1 MSSIMDW
8 LPPFHFLDCL
18 TWASYQ
24 CFILFNVILFKYDIF
39 IRKNQ
44 YIKMILRFSFF
55 SSSLRLSNMIHVFD
69 ADFFFNHTGM
79 SKIDVTFIELFIIDW
94 YSLNF
99 TLIRSLILGVI
110 CLKTIKSCI
119 II

>member
-1 MSSIMDW
+1 MSSIMEW

-44 YIKMILRFSFF
+44 HIKMILRFSFF
-55 SSSLRLSNMIHVFD
+55 SSSLRLSNVIHVFD
-69 ADFFFNHTGM
+69 ADF
-79 SKIDVTFIELFIIDW
+79 ILIIQVCPRLMLLL
-94 YSLNF
+94 LNCLL
-99 TLIRSLILGVI
+99 LIGIPLILH
-110 CLKTIKSCI
+110 
-119 II
+119 

>member
-1 MSSIMDW
+1 MSSIIEW
-8 LPPFHFLDCL
+8 LPPFRFLDCL

-24 CFILFNVILFKYDIF
+24 CFILFNIILFKYDIF

-55 SSSLRLSNMIHVFD
+55 SSSLRLSNMRHVFD
-69 ADFFFNHTGM
+69 AEFFFNYTGM